1 MAQLYD
7 MTLTPRTPIVEGLVL
22 PGTYLFA
29 GSPKTGKSF
38 FTAQLGYHVAKGI
51 PLWDY
56 PVRQGD
62 VLCLAL
68 EDDYSRLQ
76 NRLNQMFGVEA
87 VDGFH
92 FAIRSRTLAEG
103 LVDQMEDFIRK
114 HPSTRLIIVDTLQKV
129 REVGNESYSYSMD
142 YQNITALK
150 AFSDSHNVAVL
161 VVHHTRKME
170 ANDCFDMISG
180 TNGLLG
186 AADGAFLL
194 RKKKR
199 TDTEAKLQIVGRDQE
214 DQELTLEFDREKC
227 IWNLTYAEKELFR
240 QPVDPIVEKVA
251 EFMKGTDRWSGT
263 ASELLEQLPDPGI
276 KANILTRKLNVNISV
291 LYNEFGILFT
301 RDRSGLR
308 REIILTRQDPD
319 PKQEPATDDDDMTIH
334 DGISMSGPVMEISS

>member
-1 MAQLYD
+1 MKKRLEELTQEQAGDIRNLHQELIGTQGAQQPERYSPCSQKTRTELETVSMAQLYD
-7 MTLTPRTPIVEGLVL
+7 MTLTPRTPVVEGLVL
-22 PGTYLFA
+22 PGTYLFV

-38 FTAQLGYHVAKGI
+38 FTAQLGYHVATGT

-56 PVRQGD
+56 PVRQGE

-87 VDGFH
+87 IDGFH

-129 REVGNESYSYSMD
+129 REAGNESYSYSMD

-170 ANDCFDMISG
+170 IFKETVIGM
-180 TNGLLG
+180 
-186 AADGAFLL
+186 
-194 RKKKR
+194 
-199 TDTEAKLQIVGRDQE
+199 RDPE
-214 DQELTLEFDREKC
+214 R
-227 IWNLTYAEKELFR
+227 
-240 QPVDPIVEKVA
+240 
-251 EFMKGTDRWSGT
+251 S
-263 ASELLEQLPDPGI
+263 
-276 KANILTRKLNVNISV
+276 
-291 LYNEFGILFT
+291 
-301 RDRSGLR
+301 RDRDLIR
-308 REIILTRQDPD
+308 
-319 PKQEPATDDDDMTIH
+319 
-334 DGISMSGPVMEISS
+334 